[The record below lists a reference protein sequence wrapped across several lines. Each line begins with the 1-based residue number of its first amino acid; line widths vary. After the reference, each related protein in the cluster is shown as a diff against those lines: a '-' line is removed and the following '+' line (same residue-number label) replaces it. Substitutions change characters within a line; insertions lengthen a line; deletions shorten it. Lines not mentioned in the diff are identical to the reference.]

1 MAASVAFSGHGT
13 LVVWNDYPVAEL
25 TSVTGPNSDLQE
37 IDVTNFDS
45 PDDYREFIM
54 GAIESGEFTI
64 DGNFIPTD
72 TNGQIA
78 MIADHQA
85 RTSRTGR
92 IIFPEGKAMMTFTGR
107 IKTLTLSTSY
117 DSKVSFSATFKVSG
131 STTFTTVS
139 AADGLTTPFFALRDQ
154 IGNAITPSPV
164 AAGDTYWFA
173 ATLDAADTA
182 IAVQP
187 TAAAGTIKVN
197 GAAVTSG
204 AWSGDIS
211 VTSGT
216 TKLVVIETLETDKVS
231 RVYRIHVT
239 RPSS

>member
-1 MAASVAFSGHGT
+1 MAASAAISGHGT
-13 LVVWNDYPVAEL
+13 LIVWNNYPVAEL

-45 PDDYREFIM
+45 PDYYKEFIM
-54 GAIESGEFTI
+54 GAIEAGEFTI

-78 MIADHQA
+78 MITDHQG
-85 RTSRTGR
+85 RTSRTGK
-92 IIFPEGKAMMTFTGR
+92 IIFPEGKAMMSFTGR
-107 IKTLTLSTSY
+107 ISVLTVSTSY

-131 STTFTTVS
+131 TTTFTWT
-139 AADGLTTPFFALRDQ
+139 AADGLTTPYFALRDQ
-154 IGNAITPSPV
+154 DGNAITPSPV
-164 AAGDTYWFA
+164 AAGDVYWFA

-197 GAAVTSG
+197 GVAVTTG
-204 AWSGDIS
+204 EWSDDIS
-211 VTSGT
+211 VTAGT
-216 TKLVVIETLETDKVS
+216 TKLIVVETLEDEKS
-231 RVYRIHVT
+231 SKAYRIHVT
-239 RPSS
+239 RPAE